1 MQALWIQPYTAAVS
15 KIGSAEPLIVI
26 KFSISAE
33 MNGFSVLHTCS
44 CSWFAADVCASQ
56 TYNVLVNIHDS
67 THGSAGYNPVIR
79 TSPTTDMNEK
89 LWMLTAGS
97 ILLNL
102 NILHHWQCRNC
113 AARKSWPCDLYSRP
127 GCERN

>member
-15 KIGSAEPLIVI
+15 KIG
-26 KFSISAE
+26 
-33 MNGFSVLHTCS
+33 
-44 CSWFAADVCASQ
+44 
-56 TYNVLVNIHDS
+56 
-67 THGSAGYNPVIR
+67 YNPFIR
-79 TSPTTDMNEK
+79 TSRTTDMNEK

-97 ILLNL
+97 ILINL

-113 AARKSWPCDLYSRP
+113 AARKSWPGDLYSRHSRP